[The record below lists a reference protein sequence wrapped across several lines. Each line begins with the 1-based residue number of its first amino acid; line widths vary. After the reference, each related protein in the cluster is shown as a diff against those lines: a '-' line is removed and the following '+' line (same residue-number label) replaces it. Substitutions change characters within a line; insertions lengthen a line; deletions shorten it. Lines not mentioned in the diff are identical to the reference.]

1 METIVA
7 LASAPMKSALSI
19 IRLSG
24 DDCFE
29 VVSKVF
35 SKDLSKT
42 KKRAVHFGFIKDG
55 PKNIDQVVLLTYIVP
70 HSFTGENSVEIMCH
84 GSMLIV
90 NQIITVLIQNGAR
103 MAVNGE
109 FSSRAYL
116 NGKIDLIQAEGINDM
131 INATSEEAKDM
142 SMFALTGE
150 TSKIFYPIRQKI
162 GELLS
167 KIEVN
172 IDYPEYEDIE
182 EISKTEVVSV
192 CSQIKADLADLIKNG
207 ERNRLYYDGVKVAI
221 VGKPNVGKSS
231 LLNALIQEDKAIV
244 TEIAGTTRDIVE
256 GHFNLNGVPIY
267 LYDTAGLHES
277 EDKIELIGINKA
289 KEVIEKSD
297 LILFI
302 VDNTGIDNNL
312 FNLIKDKKHLLV
324 YNKADI
330 LKVQDGHSIYVSAI
344 KNDVKPLL
352 DGMVKMLELDD
363 ISVKPSF
370 TNTRQIGLLKNIV
383 NHIELAIRDAEA
395 DEPTDLIS
403 ASLMI
408 AYNYSLDLLG
418 ESNKNDLT
426 DEIFSRFCVGK

>member
-24 DDCFE
+24 DDCFQ

-35 SKDLSKT
+35 SKDLT
-42 KKRAVHFGFIKDG
+42 NCKKREVHFGFLKDG
-55 PKNIDQVVLLTYIVP
+55 VKNIDQVVLITYVAP

-90 NQIITVLIQNGAR
+90 NQIITILIQKGAR

-131 INATSEEAKDM
+131 INATSEEAKEM
-142 SMFALTGE
+142 SMFALSGE
-150 TSKIFYPIRQKI
+150 TSKIFLPIREKI
-162 GELLS
+162 GELLA

-172 IDYPEYEDIE
+172 IDYPEYEDIA
-182 EISKTEVVSV
+182 EISKIEVISV
-192 CSQIKADLADLIKNG
+192 CSQIKSDLADLINTG
-207 ERNRLYYDGVKVAI
+207 ERNRVYLDGVKVAI

-231 LLNALIQEDKAIV
+231 LLNALINEEKAIV
-244 TEIAGTTRDIVE
+244 TDIAGTTRDVVE
-256 GHFNLNGVPIY
+256 GKFNLNGVPVY

-277 EDKIELIGINKA
+277 DDKIEQIGINKA
-289 KEVIEKSD
+289 KEIINKSD
-297 LILFI
+297 LVLFV
-302 VDNTGIDNNL
+302 VDETGIDNHL
-312 FNLIKDKKHLLV
+312 FDLIKDKKHLIV
-324 YNKADI
+324 FNKSDI

-344 KNDVKPLL
+344 KHDIKPLL
-352 DGMVKMLELDD
+352 DGMIKMLELDEV
-363 ISVKPSF
+363 SVRPSF
-370 TNTRQIGLLKNIV
+370 TNARQIGLLKQIV
-383 NHIELAIRDAEA
+383 SHIDIAIRDAKA
-395 DEPTDLIS
+395 DEPSDLIS

-408 AYNYSLDLLG
+408 AYNFSLDLLG

-426 DEIFSRFCVGK
+426 NEIFSRFCVGK

>member
-24 DDCFE
+24 DDCFDI
-29 VVSKVF
+29 VSKVF
-35 SKDLSKT
+35 SKDLT
-42 KKRAVHFGFIKDG
+42 QETKRAVRFGFIENAGKQ
-55 PKNIDQVVLLTYIVP
+55 IDQVVLLTYVAP
-70 HSFTGENSVEIMCH
+70 HSFTGENSVEIICH

-90 NQIITVLIQNGAR
+90 NQIITILIQHGAR

-150 TSKIFYPIRQKI
+150 TSKIFLPIRQKI

-182 EISKTEVVSV
+182 VISKSEVISV
-192 CSQIKADLADLIKNG
+192 CSQIKADLADLIKVG
-207 ERNRLYYDGVKVAI
+207 ERNRIYHDGVKVAI

-231 LLNALIQEDKAIV
+231 LLNALIDEDKAIV
-244 TEIAGTTRDIVE
+244 TEIAGTTRDVVE
-256 GHFNLNGVPIY
+256 GRFNLNGVPVC

-277 EDKIELIGINKA
+277 EDKIEQIGINKA
-289 KEVIEKSD
+289 KEVIAKAD
-297 LILFI
+297 LILFV
-302 VDNTGIDNNL
+302 VDNTGIDNDL

-324 YNKADI
+324 FNKADT
-330 LKVQDGHSIYVSAI
+330 LKVKEGHRLYVSAI
-344 KNDVKPLL
+344 QHDIKPLL
-352 DGMVKMLELDD
+352 DAMAETLMLDEV
-363 ISVKPSF
+363 SVKPSF
-370 TNTRQIGLLKNIV
+370 TNTRQLGLLKNIV
-383 NHIELAIRDAEA
+383 SQIELAIRDAQA

>member
-24 DDCFE
+24 DDCFQI
-29 VVSKVF
+29 VSKVF
-35 SKDLSKT
+35 SKDLT
-42 KKRAVHFGFIKDG
+42 NNKKRSVHFGYIKDG
-55 PKNIDQVVLLTYIVP
+55 PKTIDQVVLLTYVAP

-84 GSMLIV
+84 GSMLIT

-150 TSKIFYPIRQKI
+150 TSKIFLPIRQKI

-182 EISKTEVVSV
+182 EISKVEVVNV
-192 CSQIKADLADLIKNG
+192 CSQIKADLADLIQAG
-207 ERNRLYYDGVKVAI
+207 ERNRLVYDGVKVAI

-231 LLNALIQEDKAIV
+231 LLNAIIQEDKAIV
-244 TEIAGTTRDIVE
+244 TDIAGTTRDVVE
-256 GHFNLNGVPIY
+256 GRFNLNGVPVY

-277 EDKIELIGINKA
+277 EDKIEQIGINKA
-289 KEVIEKSD
+289 KEVIAKSD
-297 LILFI
+297 LVLFI
-302 VDNTGIDNNL
+302 VDDTGIDNEL
-312 FNLIKDKKHLLV
+312 FNLIKDKKHLIV
-324 YNKADI
+324 YNKADL

-344 KNDVKPLL
+344 KNDIKPLL
-352 DGMVKMLELDD
+352 DGMVRMLELDD

>member
-24 DDCFE
+24 DDCFD

-35 SKDLSKT
+35 SKDITKE
-42 KKRAVHFGFIKDG
+42 KKRSIHFGFIEAHGK
-55 PKNIDQVVLLTYIVP
+55 KIDQVVLLTYVAP
-70 HSFTGENSVEIMCH
+70 HSFTGENSVEIICH

-90 NQIITVLIQNGAR
+90 KEIVSAIIEQGAR

-131 INATSEEAKDM
+131 INATSEEAKNM

-150 TSKIFYPIRQKI
+150 TSKKFLPIREKI

-182 EISKTEVVSV
+182 EINKSEVISV
-192 CSQIKADLADLIKNG
+192 CSKIKADLSELIETG
-207 ERNRLYYDGVKVAI
+207 ERNKMLHDGVKVAI

-231 LLNALIQEDKAIV
+231 LMNALIHEDKAIV
-244 TEIAGTTRDIVE
+244 TDIAGTTRDVVE
-256 GHFNLNGVPIY
+256 GQFILKGVPIY
-267 LYDTAGLHES
+267 LFDTAGLHES
-277 EDKIELIGINKA
+277 DDKIEKIGIDKA
-289 KEVIEKSD
+289 KEAIKNADLVIFVADDRGVDED
-297 LILFI
+297 LY
-302 VDNTGIDNNL
+302 
-312 FNLIKDKKHLLV
+312 NLIRDKKHILV
-324 YNKADI
+324 YNKSDI
-330 LKVQDGHSIYVSAI
+330 IKIKDGHNIYVSATKGDI
-344 KNDVKPLL
+344 NPLL
-352 DGMVKMLELDD
+352 DAMVKQLELDEV
-363 ISVKPSF
+363 SVKPSF
-370 TNTRQIGLLKNIV
+370 TNVRQIGLLKNIV
-383 NHIELAIRDAEA
+383 GQIDIAINDAKN

>member
-24 DDCFE
+24 DDCFQI
-29 VVSKVF
+29 VSKVF
-35 SKDLSKT
+35 SKDISKCS
-42 KKRAVHFGFIKDG
+42 KRAVHFGFINGGRK
-55 PKNIDQVVLLTYIVP
+55 KIDQVVLITYIAP

-116 NGKIDLIQAEGINDM
+116 NGKMDLIQAEGINDM

-150 TSKIFYPIRQKI
+150 TSKIFLPIRQKI
-162 GELLS
+162 GELLA

-172 IDYPEYEDIE
+172 IDYPEYEDIA
-182 EISKTEVVSV
+182 EISKQEVISV
-192 CSQIKADLADLIKNG
+192 CSQIKADLADLIKVG
-207 ERNRLYYDGVKVAI
+207 ERNRVYHEGVKVAI

-231 LLNALIQEDKAIV
+231 LLNALINEDKAIV
-244 TEIAGTTRDIVE
+244 TEIAGTTRDVVE
-256 GHFNLNGVPIY
+256 GRFNLNGVPVY

-277 EDKIELIGINKA
+277 EDKIEQIGISKA
-289 KEVIEKSD
+289 KEVIAKAD
-297 LILFI
+297 LVLFV

-324 YNKADI
+324 FNKADI

-344 KNDVKPLL
+344 KHDINPLL
-352 DGMVKMLELDD
+352 DGMVRMLEIDEM
-363 ISVKPSF
+363 SVKPSF

-383 NHIELAIRDAEA
+383 GQIDIAIRDAQA
-395 DEPTDLIS
+395 NEPSDLIS

-408 AYNYSLDLLG
+408 AYNYSLDFLG

>member
-24 DDCFE
+24 DDCFQ

-35 SKDLSKT
+35 SKDLT
-42 KKRAVHFGFIKDG
+42 NCKKREVHFGFIKDG
-55 PKNIDQVVLLTYIVP
+55 VKNIDQVVLITYVAP

-90 NQIITVLIQNGAR
+90 NQIITILIQKGAR

-131 INATSEEAKDM
+131 INSTSEEAKEM
-142 SMFALTGE
+142 SMYALSGE
-150 TSKIFYPIRQKI
+150 TSKIFLPIREKI
-162 GELLS
+162 GELLA

-172 IDYPEYEDIE
+172 IDYPEYEDIA
-182 EISKTEVVSV
+182 EISKTEVISV
-192 CSQIKADLADLIKNG
+192 CSQIKADLADLINTG
-207 ERNRLYYDGVKVAI
+207 ERNRVYLDGVKVAI

-231 LLNALIQEDKAIV
+231 LLNALINEEKAIV
-244 TEIAGTTRDIVE
+244 TDIAGTTRDVVE
-256 GHFNLNGVPIY
+256 GKFNLNGVPVY

-277 EDKIELIGINKA
+277 DDKIEQIGINKA
-289 KEVIEKSD
+289 KEIINKSD
-297 LILFI
+297 LVLFV
-302 VDNTGIDNNL
+302 VDETGIDNQL
-312 FNLIKDKKHLLV
+312 FDLIKDKKHLIV
-324 YNKADI
+324 FNKSDI

-344 KNDVKPLL
+344 KHDIKPLL
-352 DGMVKMLELDD
+352 DGMIKMLELDEV
-363 ISVKPSF
+363 SVRPSF
-370 TNTRQIGLLKNIV
+370 TNARQIGLLKQIV
-383 NHIELAIRDAEA
+383 SHIDIAIRDAKA
-395 DEPTDLIS
+395 DEPSDLIS

-408 AYNYSLDLLG
+408 AYNFSLDLLG

-426 DEIFSRFCVGK
+426 NEIFSRFCVGK

>member
-24 DDCFE
+24 DDCFQ
-29 VVSKVF
+29 VVSKAF
-35 SKDLSKT
+35 SKDLT
-42 KKRAVHFGFIKDG
+42 NCKKREIHVGFIKDG
-55 PKNIDQVVLLTYIVP
+55 VKNIDQVVLITYVAP

-90 NQIITVLIQNGAR
+90 NQIITILIQKGAR

-131 INATSEEAKDM
+131 INATSEEAKEM
-142 SMFALTGE
+142 SMFALSGE
-150 TSKIFYPIRQKI
+150 TSKIFLPIREKI
-162 GELLS
+162 GELLA

-172 IDYPEYEDIE
+172 IDYPEYEDIA

-192 CSQIKADLADLIKNG
+192 CSQIKADLADLINTG
-207 ERNRLYYDGVKVAI
+207 ERNRVYLDGVKVAI

-231 LLNALIQEDKAIV
+231 LLNALINEEKAIV
-244 TEIAGTTRDIVE
+244 TDIAGTTRDVVE
-256 GHFNLNGVPIY
+256 GKFNLNGVPIY

-277 EDKIELIGINKA
+277 DDKIEQIGINKA
-289 KEVIEKSD
+289 KEAINKSD
-297 LILFI
+297 LVLFV
-302 VDNTGIDNNL
+302 VDETGIDNHL
-312 FNLIKDKKHLLV
+312 FDLIKDKKHLLV
-324 YNKADI
+324 FNKSDV

-344 KNDVKPLL
+344 KHDIKPLL
-352 DGMVKMLELDD
+352 DGMIKMLELDEV
-363 ISVKPSF
+363 SVRPSF
-370 TNTRQIGLLKNIV
+370 TNARQIGLLKQIV
-383 NHIELAIRDAEA
+383 SHIDIAIRDAKA
-395 DEPTDLIS
+395 DEPSDLIS

-408 AYNYSLDLLG
+408 AYNFSLDLLG

-426 DEIFSRFCVGK
+426 NEIFSRFCVGK